1 MFLINKNFLKPTKD
15 ARIIAILENLRSNPE
30 ISQNELGKRV
40 LISGARVNSYLKEL
54 QEKGLVNPE
63 PIDGKRLKYKLTPI
77 GQDIRRMM
85 LGQYMAEIVQIYSGL
100 KENIIEKLQDIKDK
114 GYKKLAFFGASS
126 TCEVVLSCLNC
137 VDIKVI
143 TVVDNDKNKHGNL
156 IFGYVI
162 MPPESLNTLDLDGIL
177 ITSFGRYEEIREDL
191 KKFLK
196 KNIPVFNL

>member
-1 MFLINKNFLKPTKD
+1 MP
-15 ARIIAILENLRSNPE
+15 
-30 ISQNELGKRV
+30 
-40 LISGARVNSYLKEL
+40 
-54 QEKGLVNPE
+54 
-63 PIDGKRLKYKLTPI
+63 
-77 GQDIRRMM
+77 
-85 LGQYMAEIVQIYSGL
+85 
-100 KENIIEKLQDIKDK
+100 
-114 GYKKLAFFGASS
+114 FFGASS

-191 KKFLK
+191 KKIFK
-196 KNIPVFNL
+196 KKIYLYLIYEKKQ